1 MYLCSLRV
9 VFTQQTGDRVE
20 GIANQLPQSRR
31 KGVKIKMKL
40 GEKLVKLRKE
50 KGLSQEALAEQIGTT
65 RQAVS
70 KWEND
75 QGFPETEKLLQLSN
89 VFEVSVDFL
98 LKDEKTDVGSNEK
111 GYYVSREF
119 ARGYLANTKKT
130 VLYLGLCFLFWALA
144 GVPWVLFAE
153 NGAWRMAGMAVC
165 GILGILALV
174 FGMFAEE
181 EQYKI
186 LRQEPLLFDYDVQK
200 ELTAEYKS
208 VGKKCRMIAIPSI
221 SLFIIGMIA
230 IALSMNGTI
239 PWTGYHAL
247 VFLVFSVSL
256 FGYVYS
262 LGVMEAYELLVR
274 NEAHTGSLWFR
285 VRKKIS
291 KRL

>member
-1 MYLCSLRV
+1 MS
-9 VFTQQTGDRVE
+9 
-20 GIANQLPQSRR
+20 
-31 KGVKIKMKL
+31 VKRFGMEEKMKL
-40 GEKLVKLRKE
+40 GEKIVKLRKE

-98 LKDEKTDVGSNEK
+98 LKDEKTETGSDEK

-130 VLYLGLCFLFWALA
+130 LLYLGACFLFWALA
-144 GVPWVLFAE
+144 GVPWVLFRE
-153 NGAWRMAGMAVC
+153 NETWRMAGMAVC
-165 GILGILALV
+165 AILGVLAMV

-181 EQYKI
+181 DRYKI
-186 LRQEPLLFDYDVQK
+186 LKREPLLFDYDVLK
-200 ELTAEYKS
+200 ELAAEYDF
-208 VGKKCRMIAIPSI
+208 VGRKCRLIAIPSV
-221 SLFIIGMIA
+221 SLFIIGMLA
-230 IALSMNGTI
+230 ISLTMSGTI
-239 PWTGYHAL
+239 PWTGYHVL
-247 VFLVFSVSL
+247 VFLVFAVSL

-274 NEAHTGSLWFR
+274 NEKHAGSLWFR
-285 VRKKIS
+285 VRKKFRE
-291 KRL
+291 KL